1 LNTGSDLAGKDD
13 MKARKPRIT
22 QRVMD
27 KMEERGKWKNIY
39 NEEANKNYR
48 RLRHEF
54 KNCHRPGQK

>member
-1 LNTGSDLAGKDD
+1 MAGKDD